1 MGPPSVDLA
10 VVAPDPAFGG
20 GGHAQTE
27 AFLAAARELGRSPEL
42 VFAPHPVLVGRTASL
57 DRVEAIRHLR
67 WARRLA
73 PRLRDARAVWV
84 VSTIAV
90 HGGAAARAARPYS
103 AWLGTSLADEW
114 RGRALG
120 IRGLRRGAYA
130 LSLPVLRRLER
141 EVIAGAERVYATSEA
156 SRAGIA
162 AAGGLDPEAVPI
174 LPIPVDLDD
183 FRPEDD
189 ATWLHRLE
197 APVVA
202 FVGRADDPRKNA
214 RLLLDAAPLLRER
227 VPGARIR
234 LIGKAPAGEL
244 PDGVEATG
252 PVGSVADELRTASL
266 FVLPSWQE
274 GFGIVAAEALASGV
288 PVLSTRS
295 GGPEA
300 LVRASEGGLLL
311 DAYEPEEL
319 AETAAGLLG
328 DTARLAAMRASGRA
342 YVEREHSPTR
352 FRELLATM
360 L

>member
-1 MGPPSVDLA
+1 MGSPSVDLA

-27 AFLAAARELGRSPEL
+27 AFLAAATALGRTPEL
-42 VFAPHPVLVGRTASL
+42 VFAPHPFLAGRRLSV
-57 DRVEAIRHLR
+57 DRVEALRHLR

-73 PRLRDARAVWV
+73 PRLRDARSAWV

-90 HGGAAARAARPYS
+90 HGAAAARSGRPYS
-103 AWLGTSLADEW
+103 VWLGTSLADEW
-114 RGRALG
+114 RGRAQA
-120 IRGLRRGAYA
+120 IPALRRGAYA
-130 LSLPVLRRLER
+130 LSLPVLERLER
-141 EVIAGAERVYATSEA
+141 KVIAGAERVLATSEA
-156 SRAGIA
+156 SRDAVA
-162 AAGGLDPEAVPI
+162 AAGGVDDVAL
-174 LPIPVDLDD
+174 LPIPVDPEV
-183 FRPEDD
+183 FAPEDEE
-189 ATWLHRLE
+189 TWVRRLD

-202 FVGRADDPRKNA
+202 FIGRADDPRKNA
-214 RLLLDAAPLLRER
+214 QLLLAAAPLLRER
-227 VPGARIR
+227 VPSARIR
-234 LIGKAPAGEL
+234 LIGTAPRGPL

-252 PVGSVADELRTASL
+252 PVDSVAGELRSASL

-288 PVLSTRS
+288 PVLATRS

-300 LVRASEGGLLL
+300 LVRASGGGVLL
-311 DAYEPEEL
+311 DTWKPEEL

-328 DTARLAAMRASGRA
+328 DAPRLASMRASGRA
-342 YVEREHSPTR
+342 YVEREHSPAR